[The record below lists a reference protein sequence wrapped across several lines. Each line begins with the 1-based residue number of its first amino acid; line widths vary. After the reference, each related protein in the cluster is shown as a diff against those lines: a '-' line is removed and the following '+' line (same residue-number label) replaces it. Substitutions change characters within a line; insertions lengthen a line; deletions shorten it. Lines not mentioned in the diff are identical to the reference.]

1 MLSGVLICGLCG
13 RRFTGAKAGGN
24 GGTYRYYICPSRAQ
38 LGTGRCSQHRLRAD
52 ALEDAVMKHLIRN
65 LKDSKVLKVSVEKAE
80 QRMEGVRPK
89 LQRELGQT
97 ERKLR
102 DIRSSIDRYLR
113 AFETGSM
120 PSEVCAPR
128 LAELDARKT
137 ELETHREEI
146 QGQLDSD
153 DSAADLEEVRDVAAD
168 WARRLEDAE
177 MPLLK
182 HLIRTL
188 VREVRVESRASI
200 RPVIHL
206 PMVRVTSRW
215 VGRQGLEPC
224 PPD

>member
-1 MLSGVLICGLCG
+1 M
-13 RRFTGAKAGGN
+13 GA
-24 GGTYRYYICPSRAQ
+24 R
-38 LGTGRCSQHRLRAD
+38 SQ
-52 ALEDAVMKHLIRN
+52 KHLLSARHDEHTRFAGAS
-65 LKDSKVLKVSVEKAE
+65 L
-80 QRMEGVRPK
+80 
-89 LQRELGQT
+89 
-97 ERKLR
+97 
-102 DIRSSIDRYLR
+102 SI
-113 AFETGSM
+113 
-120 PSEVCAPR
+120 R
-128 LAELDARKT
+128 LAPSQCCLFARCDVAFLGLDVDAA
-137 ELETHREEI
+137 
-146 QGQLDSD
+146 
-153 DSAADLEEVRDVAAD
+153 SAWWMAAD